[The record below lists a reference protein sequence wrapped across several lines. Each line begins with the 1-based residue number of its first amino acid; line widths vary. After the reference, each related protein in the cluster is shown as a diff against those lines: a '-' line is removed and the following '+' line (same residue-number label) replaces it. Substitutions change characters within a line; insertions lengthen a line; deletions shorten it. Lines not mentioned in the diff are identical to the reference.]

1 MFLRF
6 LLLCLIFALPARAE
20 EVVAGL
26 SQNRVSITANF
37 DGSEILIFG
46 AVKREAP
53 LPEGPLDV
61 IVAVTGPSQP
71 VTVRRKDRRYGI
83 WVNVD
88 GVIVDQAPSFYAVS
102 TTGPL
107 GEILSDV
114 SDLEHRISI
123 ERAVQSIGTAFATDN
138 PQDFSEAIIR
148 IRTDKDLYQLIE
160 GGVEL
165 SQDTLFS
172 TSIDLPANLIE
183 GDYTTRI
190 FLTREGEVVASY
202 DTVIDVSKV
211 GLERWIY
218 NLAHERP
225 LIYGLLSL
233 FIAIAAGWSASAVF
247 RLIKS

>member
-1 MFLRF
+1 MFFRIAC
-6 LLLCLIFALPARAE
+6 LCLLFALPARAE

-46 AVKREAP
+46 AVKRESP
-53 LPEGPLDV
+53 LPDGPLDV
-61 IVAVTGPSQP
+61 IIAVAGPSEP
-71 VTVRRKDRRYGI
+71 LTVRRKDRRYGI

-88 GVIVDQAPSFYAVS
+88 SVIVDQAPSFYAVA

-107 GEILSDV
+107 TTVLTDV
-114 SDLEHRISI
+114 EDLEHRISI
-123 ERAVQSIGTAFATDN
+123 ERAVQTVGTTFATDN

-148 IRTDKDLYQLIE
+148 IRNENGLYQLLE
-160 GGVEL
+160 GGVDL
-165 SQDTLFS
+165 SEETLFA
-172 TSIDLPANLIE
+172 TSIALPSNLVE
-183 GDYTTRI
+183 GDYTARI
-190 FLTREGEVVASY
+190 FLTRGGKVVDSH
-202 DTVIDVSKV
+202 DVSIDVSKV

-247 RLIKS
+247 RYIKS